1 MCCRTAT
8 LAALL
13 LPALITNANAATPVV
28 CPPQWGPAK
37 VLVQQD
43 AVAAPA
49 GWTGTGVMA
58 NSGLIT
64 QKLTLVVW
72 NRAVTGN
79 GNLQCQYGGL
89 TNPQQPSSRYGT
101 FLFSRAIPATCQPGP
116 AWRATE
122 AASPTASRRPSRT
135 APALAGTESNMACTV
150 PAIRSCPAGPLPR

>member
-1 MCCRTAT
+1 MFCRTAT

-89 TNPQQPSSRYGT
+89 INPQQPSSRYGT

-116 AWRATE
+116 AWRAGPTVTDATKKVIGQQYICGNPGDPNALVDP
-122 AASPTASRRPSRT
+122 AA
-135 APALAGTESNMACTV
+135 C
-150 PAIRSCPAGPLPR
+150 AITCP